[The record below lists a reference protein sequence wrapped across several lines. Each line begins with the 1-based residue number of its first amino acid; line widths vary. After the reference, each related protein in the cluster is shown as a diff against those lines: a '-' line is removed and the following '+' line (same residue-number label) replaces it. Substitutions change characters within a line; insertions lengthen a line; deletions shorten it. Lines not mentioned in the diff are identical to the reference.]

1 MRVGFRDADRLSL
14 IPLDRVRLAVSNRPL
29 R

>member
-1 MRVGFRDADRLSL
+1 MRVGFGDADRLSL